1 MKREYI
7 ESFSSAF
14 LNVMPQLGV
23 VDVKQKSEMECSH
36 LIKSPGV
43 VVIIGMTGDFHGNVY
58 FTMHED
64 CAKKVASSMMGGMEV
79 LQFDE
84 MVQSAVSELSNM
96 LAATACT
103 DLSAKGVNAD
113 ISTPTLIH
121 GDFTADASLNLVM
134 CLEMLVEEWSFCIYL
149 SLEKK

>member
-1 MKREYI
+1 MNKEYM

-23 VDVKQKSEMECSH
+23 VDVKRNSETECGH

-43 VVIIGMTGDFHGNVY
+43 VVIIGITGDLHGNVY
-58 FTMHED
+58 FTMGED
-64 CAKKVASSMMGGMEV
+64 CAKKVASSMMGGMDV
-79 LQFDE
+79 PQFDE

-103 DLSAKGVNAD
+103 DLSGKGINAD

-121 GDFTADASLNLVM
+121 GDFTADASLKLVT
-134 CLEMLVEEWSFCIYL
+134 CLEMLADGWPFYIYL
-149 SLEKK
+149 SLEQK